1 MLNPN
6 FERETEEAI
15 ALIRRY
21 HSTMGG
27 RRVKTDM
34 QPGEV
39 LQQIPAAPPDEGVP
53 FEQLL
58 HDTEHIILPGL
69 THWQHPGFMGLFPSN
84 ISQPSFLGEVV
95 AAGLGVNCMMW
106 DTAPSATELEQRM
119 MEWLGQLCGL
129 PDGFHGVL
137 QDTASTATL
146 TAIILAR
153 EKITRHAANLNG
165 LFSQSPLV
173 MYTSA
178 QAHMSVEKGAKAAGI
193 GSNNVRKIKV
203 LSNQSMDT
211 DSLQQTIETDIAAGL
226 TPFMVTATAG
236 TTGSLAFDDLEKI
249 GRICRKY
256 NLWMHVDA
264 AYAGNAFLL
273 PEYDYL
279 KKGLE
284 TADSYVFNP
293 HKWLFTHFDCSAFYV
308 RDTDHLLRT
317 FSASPDYL
325 KASQDGIRNYKDWGL
340 PLGRRFRALKLWYVM
355 RSYGRKGLQ
364 DMLRN
369 HITLTEQLYQQL
381 ARHAH
386 WQFIA
391 PPVMN
396 VITIRWYK
404 QGFSA
409 LALNTCNRELLAAIN
424 LDGRFYLTPT
434 MLDEK
439 FVIRIVPAQTN
450 LTAEHATSL
459 YTLMENLAAE
469 LDNNY

>member
-153 EKITRHAANLNG
+153 EKITRHAANLHG

-203 LSNQSMDT
+203 LSNQSIDT

-364 DMLRN
+364 EMLRN

-404 QGFSA
+404 QGLSA

-450 LTAEHATSL
+450 LSAEHTTSL